1 MPRNLENAPALVLT
15 QLRHY
20 LKQVLFCV
28 VNLLDLLYTVFFFFF
43 YKNELL
49 QKIKLKQKKY
59 NSALTIILCIGKM
72 VSINYNDNDSHEKVT
87 TIKNKRRIGI
97 YFSNKAKVLL
107 FQVYRY
113 MLENLF
119 IIYYIIY
126 LLLFIII
133 IIFILFIYL
142 FIIYYLLLHYLLYLF
157 TVLFIIH

>member
-1 MPRNLENAPALVLT
+1 
-15 QLRHY
+15 
-20 LKQVLFCV
+20 
-28 VNLLDLLYTVFFFFF
+28 
-43 YKNELL
+43 
-49 QKIKLKQKKY
+49 
-59 NSALTIILCIGKM
+59 M

-113 MLENLF
+113 TLENLF